1 VDNTITILFP
11 YAKST
16 KEPDPRVDE
25 YLEKLA
31 TRLSKTDETVAITGH
46 TDDAG
51 TIAFNQQLGLDRAK
65 HIRDLLVSKGIAQE
79 RLSIESKGELEPVAD
94 NATEEGSR
102 LNRRAVLV
110 LNKKASS

>member
-1 VDNTITILFP
+1 
-11 YAKST
+11 
-16 KEPDPRVDE
+16 
-25 YLEKLA
+25 LEKLA

-65 HIRDLLVSKGIAQE
+65 HIRDLLVSKGIAKE